1 MSDRSNSAQARA
13 AMQNRFHPL
22 FFGLLLMALSGNA
35 ALAAQTVNVGFLRI
49 SSVANAWV
57 AKQQGMFEKN
67 GLDANLVEFRSGA
80 DAVNALQSGS
90 VDVVLS
96 IAGSAMPAMERG
108 FDLTTIF
115 QNETGRSSPPDS
127 GSIQVQA
134 GSPIKSLA
142 ELAGKKI
149 GVQSLNSQQVIGV
162 QVVLKRA
169 GVDLKTVNFVEMP
182 FPALPNALRAGQVD
196 AVSLVDPF
204 TTQLVITGAGR
215 VLSWSYV
222 ESLPDQPLGAWFAK
236 RSYVA
241 KNPAIIDAFNKT
253 MKESIDYMNS
263 DADRTR
269 DEVAAF
275 TSLPA
280 EVVKSMP
287 VPRLDYKVNVAN
299 WQKTIDMMKEYGV
312 LQNSHKPDE
321 FFADQIKPYIVK

>member
-1 MSDRSNSAQARA
+1 MPKRFSFVVLPGLALGLALLTMFGDAAFAARK
-13 AMQNRFHPL
+13 
-22 FFGLLLMALSGNA
+22 
-35 ALAAQTVNVGFLRI
+35 VNVGVLKI
-49 SSVANAWV
+49 SGVANAWI
-57 AKQQGMFEKN
+57 AKQQGMYDRN

-90 VDVVLS
+90 VDIVLS

-108 FDLTTIF
+108 FDLTAIF

-134 GSPIKSLA
+134 SSPIKSLSG
-142 ELAGKKI
+142 LAGKKI

-169 GVDLKTVNFVEMP
+169 GVDLKSVNFVEMP

-204 TTQLVITGAGR
+204 TTQLIISGAGR

-222 ESLPDQPLGAWFAK
+222 ESIPDQPLGAWFAK

-241 KNPAIIDAFNKT
+241 KNPEIIEAFNKT
-253 MKESIDYMNS
+253 MKESIDYMNA
-263 DADRTR
+263 DEDRTR
-269 DEVAAF
+269 SEVATF
-275 TSLPA
+275 TGLPA

-287 VPRLDYKVNVAN
+287 VPHLDYKIDLAN

-312 LQNSHKPDE
+312 LQSSHKPEE
-321 FFADQIKPYIVK
+321 FFADQIKPYIAR